1 MKLEYYYVEDFQILA
16 IYLYFASQKQLRA
29 YVPGVFVKETDL
41 MDNFQIETAQNVN
54 IAQNVGGVGERILAF
69 IVDTLII
76 GAYIIIATMALGAL
90 GLSDDLGFFAF
101 VALGLPIFVY
111 SLLWET
117 FWNGRT
123 PGKALLKLRVV
134 KLDGSKPSFSN
145 YLIRW
150 LLRIIDIS
158 LTSGAL
164 ALVTILLN
172 GKGQRLGDI
181 AATTTVISEKK
192 TVVLAQTLVT
202 DIPEGYV
209 PKYPQVTVF
218 NDSEMQTIKN
228 LFWDAKR
235 NGSHNVILKLTKKI
249 SKVMEVSPDETPI
262 AFVEKV
268 IKDYNYY
275 TQNM

>member
-1 MKLEYYYVEDFQILA
+1 
-16 IYLYFASQKQLRA
+16 
-29 YVPGVFVKETDL
+29 

-69 IVDTLII
+69 LVDYLII
-76 GAYIIIATMALGAL
+76 LAYIVIASIAINALEIG
-90 GLSDDLGFFAF
+90 DDLNFLAYMT
-101 VALGLPIFVY
+101 LGLPIFVY

-117 FWNGRT
+117 FWNGRS

-158 LTSGAL
+158 ITSGAL

-181 AATTTVISEKK
+181 AATTTVITEKK
-192 TVVLAQTLVT
+192 TIGLAHTLVT
-202 DIPEGYV
+202 DIPDGYV

-218 NDSEMQTIKN
+218 TDTEMQTIKN
-228 LFWDAKR
+228 LFREAKLK
-235 NGSHNVILKLTKKI
+235 GSHNVILKLTKRI
-249 SKVMEVSPDETPI
+249 AKVMEVTPDETPI
-262 AFVEKV
+262 AFVDKV

>member
-1 MKLEYYYVEDFQILA
+1 
-16 IYLYFASQKQLRA
+16 
-29 YVPGVFVKETDL
+29 

-54 IAQNVGGVGERILAF
+54 IVQNVGGVGERILAF
-69 IVDTLII
+69 IVDYLII
-76 GAYIIIATMALGAL
+76 FAYILIASFAIGAL
-90 GLSDDLGFFAF
+90 EIGDDLHFI
-101 VALGLPIFVY
+101 VYMTLGLPIFVY

-117 FWNGRT
+117 FWNGRS

-134 KLDGSKPSFSN
+134 KLDGSRPSFSN

-150 LLRIIDIS
+150 LLRIIDIT

-164 ALVTILLN
+164 ALVTVLLN

-181 AATTTVISEKK
+181 AATTTVITEKK
-192 TVVLAQTLVT
+192 TMDLARTLVT
-202 DIPEGYV
+202 EIPEDYV

-218 NDSEMQTIKN
+218 NDAEMQTIKN
-228 LFWDAKR
+228 LFSDAR
-235 NGSHNVILKLTKKI
+235 RQGSHHVILKLTKRI
-249 SKVMEVSPDETPI
+249 SKVMEVTPDETPI
-262 AFVEKV
+262 AFVDKV